1 MKKITFLMSG
11 LALALVT
18 RAATVVGITQAA
30 PGAPSLTS
38 EMMASYACLLLKGG
52 TLTKAMGALPET
64 SQAGVDAIAAYLAV
78 NFAENYESLVTGYY
92 DMVRDDN
99 KMDFRNSS
107 GSSFGDHF
115 GLVVYNPVDGTK
127 SGVENIASY
136 RVFNLDNK
144 SAISDAA
151 PKSGYWSDWQVVAS
165 VPEPTSGLL
174 VLLGVAGLALRRK
187 GRPLR
192 RPVRSAKGTAT
203 LCLMLALL
211 AVSRGA
217 SAGDFRWG
225 GSNKNNKVKYNNSY
239 AYLASGN
246 CRVFLYLG
254 EARVVNNQVSLEGL
268 TYVCDATAK
277 SSGDSSFGNHYAT
290 DAYLSSDLV
299 SSAGG
304 QAFSL
309 IAVSLYKP
317 TKVTAGQAIEPGDYY
332 SVAVKT
338 GTSVSRTDGEGRAYA
353 SLVLDAVFANADY
366 SNPGAFV
373 KSVEPVSDGGYLWGS
388 SAYNG
393 YRVPNCSTG
402 ASTALNGASALTYLY
417 LGKAEFRNGV
427 VNLGKLTYLTN
438 STPQASGCF
447 GNYTTTPVASKLIQD
462 DRVNPNGGQDFT
474 ILVVTPDRSG
484 KLPPKALPGG
494 YAANYI
500 AIQTGTSASAV
511 TGDGAR
517 HAQFVSDTPTTVKD
531 FVMTVPL
538 VDVDGATFSVH

>member
-1 MKKITFLMSG
+1 MKTATRY
-11 LALALVT
+11 LALALLV
-18 RAATVVGITQAA
+18 AA
-30 PGAPSLTS
+30 
-38 EMMASYACLLLKGG
+38 
-52 TLTKAMGALPET
+52 
-64 SQAGVDAIAAYLAV
+64 
-78 NFAENYESLVTGYY
+78 F
-92 DMVRDDN
+92 
-99 KMDFRNSS
+99 
-107 GSSFGDHF
+107 
-115 GLVVYNPVDGTK
+115 
-127 SGVENIASY
+127 
-136 RVFNLDNK
+136 
-144 SAISDAA
+144 
-151 PKSGYWSDWQVVAS
+151 
-165 VPEPTSGLL
+165 
-174 VLLGVAGLALRRK
+174 
-187 GRPLR
+187 
-192 RPVRSAKGTAT
+192 
-203 LCLMLALL
+203 
-211 AVSRGA
+211 GA

-225 GSNKNNKVKYNNSY
+225 GSNKSNKVKYNNSY

-254 EARVVNNQVSLEGL
+254 EARIVNGQVSLEDL

-290 DAYLSSDLV
+290 DAYLASDLV

-317 TKVTAGQAIEPGDYY
+317 TKISSGQAIEPGDYY
-332 SVAVKT
+332 SVAIKT
-338 GTSVSRTDGEGRAYA
+338 GTSVSKTDGEGRTYA
-353 SLVLDAVFANADY
+353 SLVLGEAFVNGDY

-373 KSVEPVSDGGYLWGS
+373 KAIEPVSDGGYLWGS
-388 SAYNG
+388 SVYNG

-438 STPQASGCF
+438 STPQASGLF
-447 GNYTTTPVASKLIQD
+447 GNYTATPVAAKLIQD

-474 ILVVTPDRSG
+474 ILIVTPDRTG

-517 HAQFVSDTPTTVKD
+517 HAQFVSERATTVKD
-531 FVMTVPL
+531 FLMTVPF
-538 VDVDGATFSVH
+538 VDVDGTTFGVY